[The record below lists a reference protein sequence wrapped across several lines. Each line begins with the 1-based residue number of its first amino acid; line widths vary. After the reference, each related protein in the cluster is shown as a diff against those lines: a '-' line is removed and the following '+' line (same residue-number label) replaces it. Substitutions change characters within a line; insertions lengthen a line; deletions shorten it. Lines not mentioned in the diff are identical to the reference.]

1 MNLVSERLASIPES
15 TTMKISAMA
24 KRLNAAGLDVI
35 DLGVGEPDF
44 DTPKNICDAAVSS
57 IQRGDTHYL
66 PTSGIP
72 ELRAAIAEKLRRENG
87 IEVSP
92 DLVSVVPGAKMAI
105 FAAMQA
111 LLDEGD
117 EGVLIGPSWVSY
129 EPCISFAGGRVR
141 WAEVDEEF
149 EPISLADSITP
160 KTKMIL
166 VNSPSNPTGAV
177 FDRSILE
184 EIRDLAVDH
193 DLLVLSDEIYEKIIY
208 GQDHLSIGS
217 FSGMEERTVTVNGFS
232 KCYAMTGWRLGYLAG
247 PQEVMK
253 WVNRILSHS
262 VSHATTFVQWAGVE
276 ALKGPQDS
284 INAMVAEFRARRDLL
299 VAGLAEIGIRCPLPG
314 GAFYVFPDVSEFG
327 GGDEFTERIL
337 SEAMVAA
344 TPGSAFGPGGAGH
357 VRISYAASRER
368 LAEALARIE
377 KMLG

>member
-1 MNLVSERLASIPES
+1 LVSERLASIPES

-24 KRLNAAGLDVI
+24 KKLNAAGLDVI

-44 DTPKNICDAAVSS
+44 DTPKNICDAAIRSLA
-57 IQRGDTHYL
+57 RGDTHYL

-72 ELRAAIAEKLRRENG
+72 ELRAAIAEKLYNENG

-129 EPCISFAGGRVR
+129 EPCINFAGGRVR
-141 WAEVDEEF
+141 WAEVDDRF
-149 EPISLADSITP
+149 EPVSLADSITP
-160 KTKMIL
+160 KTQMIL

-177 FDRSILE
+177 FGREILE

-193 DLLVLSDEIYEKIIY
+193 DLMVLSDEIYEKIIY
-208 GQDHLSIGS
+208 GQEQVSIGS

-276 ALKGPQDS
+276 ALKGPQES
-284 INAMVAEFRARRDLL
+284 INGMVAEFQARRDLL

-327 GGDEFTERIL
+327 GGDAFTERIL

-368 LAEALARIE
+368 LTEALARIG

>member
-1 MNLVSERLASIPES
+1 MVSERLASIPES

-24 KRLNAAGLDVI
+24 KKLNAAGLDVI

-44 DTPKNICDAAVSS
+44 DTPKNICDAAIRSLA
-57 IQRGDTHYL
+57 RGDTHYL

-72 ELRAAIAEKLRRENG
+72 ELRAAIAEKLYNENG

-111 LLDEGD
+111 LLDAGD
-117 EGVLIGPSWVSY
+117 EAVLIGPSWVSY
-129 EPCISFAGGRVR
+129 EPCINFAGGRVQ
-141 WAEVDEEF
+141 WAEVVDRF
-149 EPISLADSITP
+149 EPVSLADSITP
-160 KTKMIL
+160 KTQMIL

-177 FDRSILE
+177 FGREILE

-193 DLLVLSDEIYEKIIY
+193 DLMVLSDEIYEKIIY
-208 GQDHLSIGS
+208 GQEQVSIGS

-276 ALKGPQDS
+276 ALKGPQES
-284 INAMVAEFRARRDLL
+284 INGMVAEFQARRDIL

-327 GGDEFTERIL
+327 GGDAFTERIL

-368 LAEALARIE
+368 LTEALARIG

>member
-1 MNLVSERLASIPES
+1 MILVSERLASIPES

-24 KRLNAAGLDVI
+24 KKLNAAGLDVI

-44 DTPKNICDAAVSS
+44 DTPKNICDAAINS
-57 IQRGDTHYL
+57 IRRGDTHYL

-72 ELRAAIAEKLRRENG
+72 ELRAAIAEKFYNDNG

-105 FAAMQA
+105 FAAFQA
-111 LLDEGD
+111 LLDAGD
-117 EGVLIGPSWVSY
+117 ECVLIGPSWVSY
-129 EPCISFAGGRVR
+129 EPCVNFAGGRVR
-141 WAEVDEEF
+141 WAEVDDEF
-149 EPISLADSITP
+149 KPLNLADSITP

-177 FDRSILE
+177 FGREVLD
-184 EIRDLAVDH
+184 EIRDIAIDH
-193 DLLVLSDEIYEKIIY
+193 DLMVLSDEIYEKIIY
-208 GQDHLSIGS
+208 GQEHISLGS
-217 FSGMEERTVTVNGFS
+217 FPGMAERTVTVNGFS

-247 PQEVMK
+247 PEEVMK

-276 ALKGPQDS
+276 ALKGPQET
-284 INAMVAEFRARRDLL
+284 IQAMVAEFQARRDLL
-299 VAGLAEIGIRCPLPG
+299 VSGLREIGIRCSLPG

-327 GGDEFTERIL
+327 GGDGFAERML

-344 TPGSAFGPGGAGH
+344 TPGSAFGPGGVGN
-357 VRISYAASRER
+357 VRISYAASQER
-368 LAEALARIE
+368 LRQALERIA
-377 KMLG
+377 KMLE

>member
-1 MNLVSERLASIPES
+1 MVSERLASIPES

-24 KRLNAAGLDVI
+24 KKLNAAGLDVI

-72 ELRAAIAEKLRRENG
+72 ELRAAIAEKLYNDNG
-87 IEVSP
+87 IEISP

-105 FAAMQA
+105 FAAIQA

-117 EGVLIGPSWVSY
+117 ECVLIGPSWVSY
-129 EPCISFAGGRVR
+129 EPSVNFAGGRVR
-141 WAEVDEEF
+141 WAEVDEDF
-149 EPISLADSITP
+149 KPTGLADSITS

-177 FDRSILE
+177 FDRKILE
-184 EIRDLAVDH
+184 EVRDLATDH
-193 DLLVLSDEIYEKIIY
+193 DLMVISDEIYEKIIY
-208 GQDHLSIGS
+208 GQEHISLGS
-217 FSGMEERTVTVNGFS
+217 FPGMADRTVTVNGFS

-276 ALKGPQDS
+276 ALKGPQET
-284 INAMVAEFRARRDLL
+284 IRAMVSEFQTRRDLL
-299 VAGLAEIGIRCPLPG
+299 VSGLRELGIRCSLPG

-327 GGDEFTERIL
+327 GGDSFAERML

-344 TPGSAFGPGGAGH
+344 TPGSAFGPGGVDY
-357 VRISYAASRER
+357 VRISYAASQER
-368 LAEALARIE
+368 LRQALDRMG

>member
-1 MNLVSERLASIPES
+1 LVSERLASIPES

-24 KRLNAAGLDVI
+24 KKLNAAGLDVI

-44 DTPKNICDAAVSS
+44 DTPKNICDAAINS
-57 IQRGDTHYL
+57 IRRGDTHYL

-72 ELRAAIAEKLRRENG
+72 ELRAAIAEKFYNDNG

-105 FAAMQA
+105 FAAFQA
-111 LLDEGD
+111 LLDAGD
-117 EGVLIGPSWVSY
+117 ECVLIGPSWVSY
-129 EPCISFAGGRVR
+129 EPCVNFAGGRVR
-141 WAEVDEEF
+141 WAEVDDEF
-149 EPISLADSITP
+149 KPLNLADSITP

-177 FDRSILE
+177 FGREVLD
-184 EIRDLAVDH
+184 EIRDIAIDH
-193 DLLVLSDEIYEKIIY
+193 DLMVLSDEIYEKIIY
-208 GQDHLSIGS
+208 GQEHISLGS
-217 FSGMEERTVTVNGFS
+217 FPGMAERTVTVNGFS

-247 PQEVMK
+247 PEEVMK

-276 ALKGPQDS
+276 ALKGPQET
-284 INAMVAEFRARRDLL
+284 IQAMVAEFQARRDLL
-299 VAGLAEIGIRCPLPG
+299 VSGLREIGIRCSLPG

-327 GGDEFTERIL
+327 GGDGFAERML

-344 TPGSAFGPGGAGH
+344 TPGSAFGPGGVGN
-357 VRISYAASRER
+357 VRISYAASQER
-368 LAEALARIE
+368 LRQALERIA
-377 KMLG
+377 KMLE

>member
-1 MNLVSERLASIPES
+1 MVSERLASIPES

-24 KRLNAAGLDVI
+24 KKLNAAGLDVI

-44 DTPKNICDAAVSS
+44 DTPKNICDAAIAS

-72 ELRAAIAEKLRRENG
+72 ELRAAIAEKLYNENG

-111 LLDEGD
+111 LLDAGD

-129 EPCISFAGGRVR
+129 EPCINFAGGRVK
-141 WAEVDEEF
+141 WAEVDDRF
-149 EPISLADSITP
+149 EPISVADSITP

-177 FDRSILE
+177 FGRRILE

-193 DLLVLSDEIYEKIIY
+193 NLLVLSDEIYEKIIY
-208 GQDHLSIGS
+208 GQEHLSIGS
-217 FSGMEERTVTVNGFS
+217 LSGMEERTVTVNGFS

-247 PQEVMK
+247 PQEVMM

-262 VSHATTFVQWAGVE
+262 VSHATTFVQWAGVA
-276 ALKGPQDS
+276 ALKGPQES

-327 GGDEFTERIL
+327 GGDAFTERIL

-368 LAEALARIE
+368 LTEALARIG

>member
-24 KRLNAAGLDVI
+24 KKLNGAGLDVI

-44 DTPKNICDAAVSS
+44 DTPKNICDAAINS
-57 IQRGDTHYL
+57 IRRGDTHYL

-72 ELRAAIAEKLRRENG
+72 ELRAAIAEKLYNDNG

-105 FAAMQA
+105 FAAIQA
-111 LLDEGD
+111 ILEEGD
-117 EGVLIGPSWVSY
+117 ECVLIGPSWVSY
-129 EPCISFAGGRVR
+129 EPSVNFAGGRVR

-149 EPISLADSITP
+149 KPTDLAESITSR
-160 KTKMIL
+160 TRMIL

-177 FDRSILE
+177 FGREILE
-184 EIRDLAVDH
+184 EIRDIAIDN
-193 DLLVLSDEIYEKIIY
+193 DLVVLSDEIYEKIIY
-208 GQDHLSIGS
+208 GQEHISIGS
-217 FSGMEERTVTVNGFS
+217 FPGMAERTVTVNGFS

-276 ALKGPQDS
+276 ALKGPQETIRS
-284 INAMVAEFRARRDLL
+284 MVTEFQARRDLL
-299 VAGLAEIGIRCPLPG
+299 VSGLAEIGIRCPLPG
-314 GAFYVFPDVSEFG
+314 GAFYVFPDFSEFG
-327 GGDEFTERIL
+327 GGDSFAERML

-344 TPGSAFGPGGAGH
+344 TPGSAFGPGG
-357 VRISYAASRER
+357 VDNIRISYAASQER
-368 LAEALARIE
+368 LKQALERIG
-377 KMLG
+377 KMLE

>member
-1 MNLVSERLASIPES
+1 LVSERLASIPES

-24 KRLNAAGLDVI
+24 KKLNAAGLDVI

-44 DTPKNICDAAVSS
+44 DTPKNICDAAIDS
-57 IQRGDTHYL
+57 IRRGDTHYL
-66 PTSGIP
+66 PTSGTQ
-72 ELRAAIAEKLRRENG
+72 ELRAAIAEKLYNDNG

-105 FAAMQA
+105 FAAIQA
-111 LLDEGD
+111 LLDAGD
-117 EGVLIGPSWVSY
+117 ECVLIGPSWVSY
-129 EPCISFAGGRVR
+129 EPCVNFAGGRVR

-149 EPISLADSITP
+149 KPTDLADSITS

-177 FDRSILE
+177 FDRKILE
-184 EIRDLAVDH
+184 EVRDLALDH
-193 DLLVLSDEIYEKIIY
+193 DLMVISDEIYEKIIY
-208 GQDHLSIGS
+208 GEEHLSLGS
-217 FSGMEERTVTVNGFS
+217 FPGMAERTVTVNGFS

-276 ALKGPQDS
+276 ALKGPQET
-284 INAMVAEFRARRDLL
+284 IRAMVSEFQARRDLL
-299 VAGLAEIGIRCPLPG
+299 VSGLAEMGIRCSLPG
-314 GAFYVFPDVSEFG
+314 GAFYVFPDVSELG
-327 GGDEFTERIL
+327 GGDSFTERML

-344 TPGSAFGPGGAGH
+344 TPGSAFGPGG
-357 VRISYAASRER
+357 VDNIRISYAASQER
-368 LAEALARIE
+368 LRQALERIG
-377 KMLG
+377 KMLE

>member
-1 MNLVSERLASIPES
+1 LVSERLASILES

-24 KRLNAAGLDVI
+24 KKLNAAGLDVI

-44 DTPKNICDAAVSS
+44 DTPKNICDAAISS

-72 ELRAAIAEKLRRENG
+72 ELRAAIAEKLYNDNG

-105 FAAMQA
+105 FAAIQA

-117 EGVLIGPSWVSY
+117 ECVLIGPSWVSY
-129 EPCISFAGGRVR
+129 EPSVNFAGGRVR

-149 EPISLADSITP
+149 KPMGLADSITS

-177 FDRSILE
+177 FDRKILE
-184 EIRDLAVDH
+184 EVRDLALDH
-193 DLLVLSDEIYEKIIY
+193 DLMVISDEIYEKIIY
-208 GQDHLSIGS
+208 RQEHISLGS
-217 FSGMEERTVTVNGFS
+217 FPGMAERTVTVNGFS

-276 ALKGPQDS
+276 ALKGPQET
-284 INAMVAEFRARRDLL
+284 IRAMVSEFQARRDLL
-299 VAGLAEIGIRCPLPG
+299 VSGLAEMGIRCSLPG

-327 GGDEFTERIL
+327 GGDCFAERIL
-337 SEAMVAA
+337 SESMVAA
-344 TPGSAFGPGGAGH
+344 TPGSAFGPGGVDY
-357 VRISYAASRER
+357 VRISYAASQER
-368 LAEALARIE
+368 LSQALERIG
-377 KMLG
+377 KMLE

>member
-1 MNLVSERLASIPES
+1 MVSERLASIPES

-24 KRLNAAGLDVI
+24 KKLNAAGLDVI

-160 KTKMIL
+160 KTRMIL

-284 INAMVAEFRARRDLL
+284 INAMVAEFQARRDLL

>member
-1 MNLVSERLASIPES
+1 LVSERLASIPES

-24 KRLNAAGLDVI
+24 KKLNAAGLDVI

-44 DTPKNICDAAVSS
+44 DTPKNICDAAIRSLA
-57 IQRGDTHYL
+57 RGDTHYL

-72 ELRAAIAEKLRRENG
+72 ELRAAIAEKLSQENG

-129 EPCISFAGGRVR
+129 EPCINFAGGRVR
-141 WAEVDEEF
+141 WAEVDDRF
-149 EPISLADSITP
+149 EPVSLADSITP

-177 FDRSILE
+177 FGRRILE

-193 DLLVLSDEIYEKIIY
+193 DLMVLSDEIYEKIIY

-276 ALKGPQDS
+276 ALKGPQES
-284 INAMVAEFRARRDLL
+284 INGMVAEFRARRDLL

-327 GGDEFTERIL
+327 GGDSFAERML
-337 SEAMVAA
+337 SEAMLAA
-344 TPGSAFGPGGAGH
+344 TPGSAFGPGGVDH

-368 LAEALARIE
+368 LTEALARIE

>member
-1 MNLVSERLASIPES
+1 MVSERLASIPES

-24 KRLNAAGLDVI
+24 KKLNAAGLDVI

-72 ELRAAIAEKLRRENG
+72 ELRAAIAEKLYNDNG
-87 IEVSP
+87 IEISP

-105 FAAMQA
+105 FAAIQA

-117 EGVLIGPSWVSY
+117 ECVLIGPSWVSY
-129 EPCISFAGGRVR
+129 EPSVNFAGGRVR
-141 WAEVDEEF
+141 WAEVDEDF
-149 EPISLADSITP
+149 KPTGLADSITS

-177 FDRSILE
+177 FDRKILE
-184 EIRDLAVDH
+184 EVRDLATDH
-193 DLLVLSDEIYEKIIY
+193 DLMVISDEIYEKIIY
-208 GQDHLSIGS
+208 GQEHISLGS
-217 FSGMEERTVTVNGFS
+217 FPGMADRTVTVNGFS

-276 ALKGPQDS
+276 ALKGPQET
-284 INAMVAEFRARRDLL
+284 IRAMVSEFQTRRDLL
-299 VAGLAEIGIRCPLPG
+299 VSGLAEIGIKCSLPG

-327 GGDEFTERIL
+327 GGDSFAERML

-344 TPGSAFGPGGAGH
+344 TPGSAFGPGGVDY
-357 VRISYAASRER
+357 VRISYAASQER
-368 LAEALARIE
+368 LRQALDRMG

>member
-1 MNLVSERLASIPES
+1 LILVSERLASIPES

-24 KRLNAAGLDVI
+24 KKLNGAGLDVI

-44 DTPKNICDAAVSS
+44 ATPKNICDAAIDS
-57 IQRGDTHYL
+57 IRRGDTHYL

-72 ELRAAIAEKLRRENG
+72 ELRAAIAEKLYNDNG

-111 LLDEGD
+111 LLNEGD
-117 EGVLIGPSWVSY
+117 ECVLIGPSWVSY
-129 EPCISFAGGRVR
+129 EPCINFAGGRVR

-149 EPISLADSITP
+149 KPVNLAESITS
-160 KTKMIL
+160 KTRMIL

-177 FDRSILE
+177 FGREILE
-184 EIRDLAVDH
+184 EIRDIAIDNDLA
-193 DLLVLSDEIYEKIIY
+193 VLSDEIYEKIIY
-208 GQDHLSIGS
+208 GQEHISLGS
-217 FSGMEERTVTVNGFS
+217 FPGMAERTVTVNGFS

-247 PQEVMK
+247 PQEVMT

-276 ALKGPQDS
+276 ALKGPQDN
-284 INAMVAEFRARRDLL
+284 IKVMVSEFQARRDLL
-299 VAGLAEIGIRCPLPG
+299 VSGLAEIGVRCPLPG
-314 GAFYVFPDVSEFG
+314 GAFYVFPDFSEFG
-327 GGDEFTERIL
+327 GGDSFAERML

-344 TPGSAFGPGGAGH
+344 TPGSAFGPGGVGNI
-357 VRISYAASRER
+357 RISYAASQER
-368 LAEALARIE
+368 LKEALERIG
-377 KMLG
+377 KMLE

>member
-1 MNLVSERLASIPES
+1 MVSERLASIPES

-284 INAMVAEFRARRDLL
+284 INAMVAEFQARRDLL

-344 TPGSAFGPGGAGH
+344 TPGSAFGPGGVDH

-368 LAEALARIE
+368 LAEALARIG

>member
-1 MNLVSERLASIPES
+1 MILVSERLASIPES

-24 KRLNAAGLDVI
+24 KKLNGAGLDVI

-44 DTPKNICDAAVSS
+44 DTPKNICDAAINS
-57 IQRGDTHYL
+57 IRRGDTHYL

-72 ELRAAIAEKLRRENG
+72 ELRAAIAEKLYNDNG

-117 EGVLIGPSWVSY
+117 ECVLIGPSWVSY
-129 EPCISFAGGRVR
+129 EPSVNLAGGRVQ

-149 EPISLADSITP
+149 KPTDLAESITS

-177 FDRSILE
+177 FGREILE
-184 EIRDLAVDH
+184 EIRDIAIDH
-193 DLLVLSDEIYEKIIY
+193 DLAVLSDEIYEKIIY
-208 GQDHLSIGS
+208 GQEHISLGS
-217 FSGMEERTVTVNGFS
+217 FPGMAERTVTVNGFS

-276 ALKGPQDS
+276 ALKGPQDN
-284 INAMVAEFRARRDLL
+284 IKAMVSEFQSRRDLL
-299 VAGLAEIGIRCPLPG
+299 VSGLAELGIRCPLPG
-314 GAFYVFPDVSEFG
+314 GAFYVFPDFSEFG
-327 GGDEFTERIL
+327 GGDSFAERML

-344 TPGSAFGPGGAGH
+344 TPGSAFGPGG
-357 VRISYAASRER
+357 VDNIRISYAASQER
-368 LAEALARIE
+368 LKEALERIG
-377 KMLG
+377 KMLE

>member
-1 MNLVSERLASIPES
+1 LILVSERLASIPES

-24 KRLNAAGLDVI
+24 KKLNAAGLDVI

-44 DTPKNICDAAVSS
+44 DTPKNICDAAINS
-57 IQRGDTHYL
+57 IRRGDTHYL

-72 ELRAAIAEKLRRENG
+72 ELRAAIAEKFYNDNG

-105 FAAMQA
+105 FAAFQA
-111 LLDEGD
+111 LLDAGD
-117 EGVLIGPSWVSY
+117 ECVLIGPSWVSY
-129 EPCISFAGGRVR
+129 EPCVNFAGGRVR
-141 WAEVDEEF
+141 WAEVDDEF
-149 EPISLADSITP
+149 KPLNLADSITP

-177 FDRSILE
+177 FGREVLD
-184 EIRDLAVDH
+184 EIRDIAIDH
-193 DLLVLSDEIYEKIIY
+193 DLMVLSDEIYEKIIY
-208 GQDHLSIGS
+208 GQEHISLGS
-217 FSGMEERTVTVNGFS
+217 FPGMAERTVTVNGFS

-247 PQEVMK
+247 PEEVMK

-276 ALKGPQDS
+276 ALKGPQET
-284 INAMVAEFRARRDLL
+284 IQAMVAEFQARRDLL
-299 VAGLAEIGIRCPLPG
+299 VSGLREIGIRCSLPG

-327 GGDEFTERIL
+327 GGDGFAERML

-344 TPGSAFGPGGAGH
+344 TPGSAFGPGGVGN
-357 VRISYAASRER
+357 VRISYAASQER
-368 LAEALARIE
+368 LRQALERIA
-377 KMLG
+377 KMLE

>member
-1 MNLVSERLASIPES
+1 MVSERLASIPES

-208 GQDHLSIGS
+208 GTDHVSIGS

-284 INAMVAEFRARRDLL
+284 INAMVAEFQARRDLL

>member
-284 INAMVAEFRARRDLL
+284 INAMVAEFQARRDLL

-344 TPGSAFGPGGAGH
+344 TPGSAFGPGGVDH

-368 LAEALARIE
+368 LAEALARIG

>member
-1 MNLVSERLASIPES
+1 LVSERLASIPES

-24 KRLNAAGLDVI
+24 KKLNAAGLDVI

-44 DTPKNICDAAVSS
+44 DTPKNICDAAISS

-72 ELRAAIAEKLRRENG
+72 ELRSAIAEKLYNDNG
-87 IEVSP
+87 IEISP
-92 DLVSVVPGAKMAI
+92 DQVSVVPGAKMAI
-105 FAAMQA
+105 FAAIQA
-111 LLDEGD
+111 LLDAGD
-117 EGVLIGPSWVSY
+117 ECVLIGPSWVSY
-129 EPCISFAGGRVR
+129 EPCVNFAGGRVR

-149 EPISLADSITP
+149 KPTDLADSITS

-177 FDRSILE
+177 FGRKILE
-184 EIRDLAVDH
+184 EVRDLATDH
-193 DLLVLSDEIYEKIIY
+193 DLVVLSDEIYEKIIY
-208 GQDHLSIGS
+208 GQEHLSLGS
-217 FSGMEERTVTVNGFS
+217 FPGMAERTVTVNGFS

-276 ALKGPQDS
+276 ALKGPQET
-284 INAMVAEFRARRDLL
+284 IRAMVSEFEARRDLL
-299 VAGLAEIGIRCPLPG
+299 VSGLAELGMKCSLPG

-327 GGDEFTERIL
+327 GGDSFAERML
-337 SEAMVAA
+337 SEAKVAA
-344 TPGSAFGPGGAGH
+344 TPGSAFGPGGVDY
-357 VRISYAASRER
+357 VRISYAASQER
-368 LAEALARIE
+368 LRQALERIG
-377 KMLG
+377 KMLE

>member
-1 MNLVSERLASIPES
+1 MVSDRLASISES

-24 KRLNAAGLDVI
+24 KKLNAAGLDVI

-44 DTPKNICDAAVSS
+44 DTPRNICDAAISS
-57 IQRGDTHYL
+57 IRRGDTRYL

-72 ELRAAIAEKLRRENG
+72 QLRAAIAEKLYAENG
-87 IEVSP
+87 IEVSA

-105 FAAMQA
+105 FAAVQA
-111 LLDEGD
+111 LLEEGD
-117 EGVLIGPSWVSY
+117 ECLLIGPSWVSY
-129 EPCISFAGGRVR
+129 EPCISFAGARVR
-141 WAEVDEEF
+141 WGEVDGDF
-149 EPISLADSITP
+149 KPVDLAGSITP

-177 FDRSILE
+177 FDRKILE
-184 EIRDLAVDH
+184 EIRDIAVDN
-193 DLLVLSDEIYEKIIY
+193 DLSVLSDEIYEKIIY
-208 GQDHLSIGS
+208 GQEQVSIGS

-276 ALKGPQDS
+276 ALKGPQES
-284 INAMVAEFRARRDLL
+284 INGMVAEFQARRDLL

-327 GGDEFTERIL
+327 GGDAFTERIL

-344 TPGSAFGPGGAGH
+344 TPGSAFGPGGVDH

-368 LAEALARIE
+368 LTEALARIG

>member
-160 KTKMIL
+160 KTRMIL

-208 GQDHLSIGS
+208 GTDHVSIGS

-284 INAMVAEFRARRDLL
+284 INAMVAEFQARRDLL

>member
-1 MNLVSERLASIPES
+1 LVSERLASIPES

-24 KRLNAAGLDVI
+24 KKLNAAGLDVI

-44 DTPKNICDAAVSS
+44 DTPKNICDAAIRSLA
-57 IQRGDTHYL
+57 RGDTHYL

-72 ELRAAIAEKLRRENG
+72 ELRAAIAEKLYNENG

-111 LLDEGD
+111 LLDAGD
-117 EGVLIGPSWVSY
+117 EAVLIGPSWVSY
-129 EPCISFAGGRVR
+129 EPCINFAGGRVQ
-141 WAEVDEEF
+141 WAEVDDRF
-149 EPISLADSITP
+149 EPVSLADSITP
-160 KTKMIL
+160 KTQMIL

-177 FDRSILE
+177 FGREILE

-193 DLLVLSDEIYEKIIY
+193 DLMVLSDEIYEKIIY
-208 GQDHLSIGS
+208 GQEQVSIGS

-276 ALKGPQDS
+276 ALKGPQES
-284 INAMVAEFRARRDLL
+284 INGMVAEFQARRDLL

-327 GGDEFTERIL
+327 GGDAFTERIL

-344 TPGSAFGPGGAGH
+344 TPGSAFGPGGVDH

-368 LAEALARIE
+368 LTEALARIG

>member
-1 MNLVSERLASIPES
+1 MVSERLASIPES

-24 KRLNAAGLDVI
+24 KKLNAAGLDVI

-44 DTPKNICDAAVSS
+44 DTPKNICDAAINS
-57 IQRGDTHYL
+57 IRRGDTHYL

-72 ELRAAIAEKLRRENG
+72 ELRAAIAEKFYNDNG

-105 FAAMQA
+105 FAAFQA
-111 LLDEGD
+111 LLDAGD
-117 EGVLIGPSWVSY
+117 ECVLIGPSWVSY
-129 EPCISFAGGRVR
+129 EPCVNFAGGRVR
-141 WAEVDEEF
+141 WAEVDDEF
-149 EPISLADSITP
+149 KPLNLADSITP

-177 FDRSILE
+177 FGREVLD
-184 EIRDLAVDH
+184 EIRDIAIDH
-193 DLLVLSDEIYEKIIY
+193 DLMVLSDEIYEKIIY
-208 GQDHLSIGS
+208 GQEHISLGS
-217 FSGMEERTVTVNGFS
+217 FPGMAERTVTVNGFS

-247 PQEVMK
+247 PEEVMK

-276 ALKGPQDS
+276 ALKGPQET
-284 INAMVAEFRARRDLL
+284 IQAMVAEFQARRDLL
-299 VAGLAEIGIRCPLPG
+299 VSGLREIGIRCSLPG

-327 GGDEFTERIL
+327 GGDGFAERML

-344 TPGSAFGPGGAGH
+344 TPGSAFGPGGVGN
-357 VRISYAASRER
+357 VRISYAASQER
-368 LAEALARIE
+368 LRQALERIA
-377 KMLG
+377 KMLE

>member
-1 MNLVSERLASIPES
+1 LVSERLASIPES

-284 INAMVAEFRARRDLL
+284 INAMVAEFQARRDLL

-344 TPGSAFGPGGAGH
+344 TPGSAFGPGGVDH

-368 LAEALARIE
+368 LAEALARIG

>member
-1 MNLVSERLASIPES
+1 MVSERLASIPES

-24 KRLNAAGLDVI
+24 KKLNAAGLDVI

-44 DTPKNICDAAVSS
+44 DTPKNICDAAIRSLA
-57 IQRGDTHYL
+57 RGDTHYL

-72 ELRAAIAEKLRRENG
+72 ELRAAIAEKLSQENG

-129 EPCISFAGGRVR
+129 EPCINFAGGRVR
-141 WAEVDEEF
+141 WAEVDDRF
-149 EPISLADSITP
+149 EPVSLADSITP

-177 FDRSILE
+177 FGRRILE

-193 DLLVLSDEIYEKIIY
+193 DLMVLSDEIYEKIIY

-247 PQEVMK
+247 TQEVMK

-276 ALKGPQDS
+276 ALKGPQES
-284 INAMVAEFRARRDLL
+284 INGMVAEFRARRDLL

-327 GGDEFTERIL
+327 GGDAFTERIL

-368 LAEALARIE
+368 LTEALARIG

>member
-24 KRLNAAGLDVI
+24 KKLNAAGLDVI

-44 DTPKNICDAAVSS
+44 DTPKNICDAAINS
-57 IQRGDTHYL
+57 IRRGDTHYL

-72 ELRAAIAEKLRRENG
+72 ELRAAIAEKLYNDNG

-105 FAAMQA
+105 FAAIQA
-111 LLDEGD
+111 ILEEGD
-117 EGVLIGPSWVSY
+117 ECVLIGPSWVSY
-129 EPCISFAGGRVR
+129 EPAVNFSGGRVK
-141 WAEVDEEF
+141 WADVNEEF
-149 EPISLADSITP
+149 KPTDLAESITSR
-160 KTKMIL
+160 TKMIL

-177 FDRSILE
+177 FGREILE
-184 EIRDLAVDH
+184 EIRDIAIDN
-193 DLLVLSDEIYEKIIY
+193 DLVVLSDEIYEKIIY
-208 GQDHLSIGS
+208 GQEHLSIGS
-217 FSGMEERTVTVNGFS
+217 FPGMADRTVTVNGFS

-276 ALKGPQDS
+276 ALKGPQDN
-284 INAMVAEFRARRDLL
+284 IKAMVTEFQARRDLL
-299 VAGLAEIGIRCPLPG
+299 VSGLAELGIRCPLPG
-314 GAFYVFPDVSEFG
+314 GAFYVFPDFLEFG
-327 GGDEFTERIL
+327 GGDSFTERML

-344 TPGSAFGPGGAGH
+344 TPGSAFGPGG
-357 VRISYAASRER
+357 VDNIRISYAASQER
-368 LAEALARIE
+368 LKQALERIG
-377 KMLG
+377 KMLE

>member
-1 MNLVSERLASIPES
+1 MVSERLASIPES

-24 KRLNAAGLDVI
+24 KKLNAAGLDVI

-284 INAMVAEFRARRDLL
+284 INAMVAEFQARRDLL

>member
-1 MNLVSERLASIPES
+1 MVSERLASIPES

-24 KRLNAAGLDVI
+24 KKLNAAGLDVI

-44 DTPKNICDAAVSS
+44 DTPKNICDAAIRSLA
-57 IQRGDTHYL
+57 RGDTHYL

-72 ELRAAIAEKLRRENG
+72 ELRAAIAEKLSQENG

-129 EPCISFAGGRVR
+129 EPCINFAGGRVR
-141 WAEVDEEF
+141 WAEVDDRF
-149 EPISLADSITP
+149 EPVSLADSITP

-177 FDRSILE
+177 FGRRILE

-193 DLLVLSDEIYEKIIY
+193 DLMVLSDEIYEKIIY

-262 VSHATTFVQWAGVE
+262 VSHATTFVQWAGVA
-276 ALKGPQDS
+276 ALKGPQES

-327 GGDEFTERIL
+327 GGDAFTERIL

-368 LAEALARIE
+368 LTEALARIE

>member
-1 MNLVSERLASIPES
+1 MVSERLASIPES

-24 KRLNAAGLDVI
+24 KKLNASGLDVI

-44 DTPKNICDAAVSS
+44 DTPKNICDAAISS

-72 ELRAAIAEKLRRENG
+72 ELRAAIAEKLYNDNG

-105 FAAMQA
+105 FAAIQA
-111 LLDEGD
+111 LLDSGD
-117 EGVLIGPSWVSY
+117 ECVLIGPSWVSY
-129 EPCISFAGGRVR
+129 EPCVNFAGGKVG

-149 EPISLADSITP
+149 KPVDLAGSITP
-160 KTKMIL
+160 RTKMIL

-177 FDRSILE
+177 FGREILE
-184 EIRDLAVDH
+184 EIRDIATDH
-193 DLLVLSDEIYEKIIY
+193 DLMVISDEIYEKIIY

-217 FSGMEERTVTVNGFS
+217 FPGMAERTVTVNGFS

-262 VSHATTFVQWAGVE
+262 VSHATTFVQWAGIE
-276 ALKGPQDS
+276 ALKGPQDT
-284 INAMVAEFRARRDLL
+284 IKAMVAEFQARRDLL
-299 VAGLAEIGIRCPLPG
+299 VSGLAEIGIKCSLPG
-314 GAFYVFPDVSEFG
+314 GAFYVFPDVSDFG
-327 GGDEFTERIL
+327 GGDKFAERML

-344 TPGSAFGPGGAGH
+344 TPGSAFGPGGVDN
-357 VRISYAASRER
+357 VRISYAASQER
-368 LAEALARIE
+368 LSQALERIG
-377 KMLG
+377 KMLE

>member
-1 MNLVSERLASIPES
+1 MVSERLASIPES

-24 KRLNAAGLDVI
+24 KKLNAAGLDVI

-44 DTPKNICDAAVSS
+44 DTPKNICDAAIAS
-57 IQRGDTHYL
+57 IRRGDTHYL

-72 ELRAAIAEKLRRENG
+72 ELREAIAEKLRHENG

-111 LLDEGD
+111 LLEEGD
-117 EGVLIGPSWVSY
+117 ECVLIGPSWVSY
-129 EPCISFAGGRVR
+129 EPGVNFAGGRVR
-141 WAEVDEEF
+141 WAQVDEKF
-149 EPISLADSITP
+149 EPVDLADSISS
-160 KTKMIL
+160 KTRLIL

-193 DLLVLSDEIYEKIIY
+193 DLMVLSDEIYEKIIY
-208 GQDHLSIGS
+208 GQEHLSIGS
-217 FSGMEERTVTVNGFS
+217 FSGMENRTVTVNGFS
-232 KCYAMTGWRLGYLAG
+232 KAYAMTGWRLGYLAG

-262 VSHATTFVQWAGVE
+262 VSHATTFVQWAGIE
-276 ALKGPQDS
+276 ALEGPQES
-284 INAMVAEFRARRDLL
+284 VKAMVAEFQARRDLL
-299 VAGLAEIGIRCPLPG
+299 VTGLAEIGIHCLLPG

-327 GGDEFTERIL
+327 GGDQFAERML
-337 SEAMVAA
+337 SEAMLAA

-368 LAEALARIE
+368 LQQALERMG

>member
-1 MNLVSERLASIPES
+1 LVSERLASIPES

-24 KRLNAAGLDVI
+24 KKLNAAGLDVI

-284 INAMVAEFRARRDLL
+284 INAMVAEFQARRDLL